1 MTERDKFGG
10 ILFQVV
16 EKDKK
21 VEKEKCIEIRRDEEN
36 YERSCEKKNIKEE

>member
-1 MTERDKFGG
+1 MTENDKFGG

-21 VEKEKCIEIRRDEEN
+21 GCERKIREIRKDEEN